1 MTEIA
6 NGDPSVMDQAQPAAV
21 PPAAPAAQSEDP
33 AALAAKLALVQQDKQ
48 KMGESNKKLNEQL
61 KDLQRRLDEMQK
73 QSIRTKTAQLEE
85 SGEYQRLYEELKGS
99 YSTLETEHRQLQE
112 QLAAKDREFAQA
124 TLRTKALEA
133 INSADVVQPQQ
144 MLQLLQS
151 NLREVDGRVVCLN
164 GGVEVNLTDYLA
176 NLKSPGSG
184 WEHHFRAGGARGI
197 GSAPAN
203 AAGVAPGMT
212 NPFRKESWNL
222 TQQFALRAQNPDL
235 AKALEAEAA
244 KG

>member
-1 MTEIA
+1 MTEPA
-6 NGDPSVMDQAQPAAV
+6 VGDPSVMDQAQPVAV
-21 PPAAPAAQSEDP
+21 PPNAPAAQSDD
-33 AALAAKLALVQQDKQ
+33 ATSLATKLALVQQDKA

-61 KDLQRRLDEMQK
+61 KEAQRQLDEARK

-99 YSTLETEHRQLQE
+99 YSTLEAEHRQLQE
-112 QLAAKDREFAQA
+112 QLTAKDREFAQA
-124 TLRTKALEA
+124 NLRTKALDA
-133 INSADVVQPQQ
+133 INSANVVQPQQ

-184 WEHHFRAGGARGI
+184 WEHHFRATGAKGM
-197 GSAPAN
+197 GSSPAN
-203 AAGVAPGMT
+203 AASAAPGMS
-212 NPFRKESWNL
+212 NPWRKESWNL
-222 TQQFALRAQNPDL
+222 TQQFALKTQNPDL
-235 AKALEAEAA
+235 ASALELEAA